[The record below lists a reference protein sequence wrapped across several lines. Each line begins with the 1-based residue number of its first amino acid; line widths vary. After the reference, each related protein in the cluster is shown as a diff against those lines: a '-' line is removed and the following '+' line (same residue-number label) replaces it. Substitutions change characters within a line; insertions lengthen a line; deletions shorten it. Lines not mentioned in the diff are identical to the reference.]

1 MPPSYRLDHIA
12 LLVRDLDESARF
24 YTEVLRI
31 REVPNPMGGRLVRW
45 FEFGN
50 NQRFH
55 MQAGD
60 IGRVHV
66 EKGTH
71 FAFTAADFDEV
82 LAFLRGRQIGFSDFK
97 GTPGAVNVRP
107 DGMRAVFT
115 GRGEGHGLGLDV
127 ERAKKRATEGA
138 SATAILREAYGARAV
153 P

>member
-1 MPPSYRLDHIA
+1 MVRGMTLRLDHIA
-12 LLVRDLDESARF
+12 LLVRDLDESAAF
-24 YTEVLRI
+24 YLKIPGI
-31 REVPNPMGGRLVRW
+31 REVPNPMGGTHIRW

-60 IGRVHV
+60 ISNVHV

-71 FAFTAADFDEV
+71 FAFSAADFDSV
-82 LAFLRGRQIGFSDFK
+82 LAEIKAVGLAFSDFK

-107 DGMRAVFT
+107 DGM
-115 GRGEGHGLGLDV
+115 H
-127 ERAKKRATEGA
+127 
-138 SATAILREAYGARAV
+138 AIFLQDPNGYWIEINDF

>member
-1 MPPSYRLDHIA
+1 MHPSYRLDHIA
-12 LLVRDLDESARF
+12 LLVRDLEESARF

-31 REVPNPMGGRLVRW
+31 REVPNPMGGELFRW

-60 IGRVHV
+60 IGKVHV

-82 LAFLRGRQIGFSDFK
+82 LAFLRGKEIPFSDFK

-107 DGMRAVFT
+107 DGMRAVFLQDPN
-115 GRGEGHGLGLDV
+115 GYWIEINDF
-127 ERAKKRATEGA
+127 
-138 SATAILREAYGARAV
+138 SSV